1 MHAYLNMIQNKL
13 TTTDTYTTCATQ
25 RAHTCTHAYLNMIQ
39 NKLSNHNSF
48 DSGESQ

>member
-1 MHAYLNMIQNKL
+1 MIQNRL

-25 RAHTCTHAYLNMIQ
+25 RAHTRMHAYLNMIQ